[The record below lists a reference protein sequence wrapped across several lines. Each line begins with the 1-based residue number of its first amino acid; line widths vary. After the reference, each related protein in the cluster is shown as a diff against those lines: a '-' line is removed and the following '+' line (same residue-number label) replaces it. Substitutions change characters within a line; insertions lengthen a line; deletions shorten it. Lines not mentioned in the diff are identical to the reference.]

1 MTREDTNAT
10 LSASSQPPGQGR
22 RGRSGKGVRIGFV
35 MDPLPSL
42 SLKKD
47 STLAMIR
54 SAASL
59 GWEVCYIG
67 QEDLVLQQDTPFAF
81 MHSLRLLGRFAETLN
96 PADVDGPWY
105 ELGEGILTPLA
116 ELDVLMMRKDPPFD
130 MEYIYT
136 TYFLERAEAAGTVVV
151 NRPASLRDCN
161 EKFFATAFPQC
172 CPPLV
177 VSRRYDVLRAFHK
190 THGNVVFKRLDGM
203 GGSSVFRIMEH
214 DPNLGVVLETLTR
227 GGREQIMAQLY
238 LPEIASGDKR
248 ILIVDGE
255 PVPYALA
262 RIPMAGEARGNLAAG
277 GTGVGQ
283 PLSERDRW
291 IAAQVGPELVK
302 RGLMFVGID
311 VIGDYLTE
319 VNVTCPTCIRE
330 LDAQFSLDIAG
341 MLMSKIAARLEA
353 GQLAGPSRASP

>member
-1 MTREDTNAT
+1 MTRPGTDAPP
-10 LSASSQPPGQGR
+10 PPG
-22 RGRSGKGVRIGFV
+22 GVHIAFV

-54 SAASL
+54 AAQRR
-59 GWEVCYIG
+59 GWKIFFVG
-67 QEDLVLQQDTPFAF
+67 QGDLVLREGEARAF
-81 MHSLRLLGRFAETLN
+81 LHPLRLTGAFAESLD
-96 PADVDGPWY
+96 PADAQGGWY
-105 ELGEGILTPLA
+105 DLGEGVETPLA

-136 TYFLERAEAAGTVVV
+136 TYFLERAEEAGVLVV

-177 VSRRYDVLRAFHK
+177 VSRRADVLRKFHRD
-190 THGNVVFKRLDGM
+190 HVNVVFKRLDGM
-203 GGSSVFRIMEH
+203 GGKSVFRIMEH
-214 DPNLGVVLETLTR
+214 DPNLSVVLETLTD
-227 GGREQIMAQLY
+227 GGVEQIMGQKY
-238 LPEIASGDKR
+238 LPEIADGDKR
-248 ILIVDGE
+248 ILLIDGE

-262 RIPMAGEARGNLAAG
+262 RVPMAGESRGNLAAG
-277 GTGVGQ
+277 GRGEGR
-283 PLSERDRW
+283 PLTKRDQW
-291 IAAQVGPELVK
+291 IAAQVGPELK
-302 RGLMFVGID
+302 HRGLLFVGID

-330 LDAQFSLDIAG
+330 LDAQFSLDIGG
-341 MLMSKIAARLEA
+341 MLMDTIQTKLSQAGARAAPE
-353 GQLAGPSRASP
+353 S